1 MPGGGIPPKKPVAYW
16 NPKTELMSRDELT
29 ELQLRKLKSMVAWA
43 YDHSPFYQAKY
54 SAAGFEPGDLRSLD
68 DITGLPF
75 TTKGELLD
83 SQQAHPLFGDFTS
96 APPRMALRYHATS
109 GTTGRTPLR
118 ILDSRKDW
126 EWVSEAWCYGLYG
139 FGLREKDIVHVSFSY
154 GTFIGLWGA
163 HCAAERIGCLTIPGG
178 GGTSE
183 TRIRQVMELG
193 ATAVVATPTYAIRLA
208 QVARE
213 MGIDLASE
221 SRVEMILMAGEPGGN
236 IPNTKRLIEESWGA
250 RAGDF
255 PGLSESGGSTAYE
268 CSVQPGG
275 VHLLEDHY
283 VDEVIDPQT
292 GKTLGYGEKGELV
305 ITSFGRGIMPMI
317 RYRTGDL
324 VERVRN
330 DYCTCGRTFDLL
342 KGGIL
347 GRVDDMKIVRGV
359 NVYPAGVENLVRGFA
374 EVEEFQ
380 VVITEEGGL
389 PQICVRVEPSAELD
403 GTRRSELV
411 RGLQQVLRDSHS
423 GLRFEIEVVGIGEL
437 PRFELKS
444 RRVVDSRARDGGQL

>member
-1 MPGGGIPPKKPVAYW
+1 MSGGGIPPQKPIAYW
-16 NPKTELMSRDELT
+16 NPKTELMSRDELS
-29 ELQLRKLKSMVAWA
+29 ELQLRKLKSIVTWA
-43 YDHSPFYQAKY
+43 YLESPFYRDKY
-54 SAAGFEPGDLRSLD
+54 TAIGFEPGDLTSLD
-68 DITGLPF
+68 DLTKLPLV
-75 TTKGELLD
+75 TKRELLE
-83 SQQAHPLFGDFTS
+83 SQQRYPLFGDFTA
-96 APPRMALRYHATS
+96 APQEMALRYHSTS
-109 GTTGRTPLR
+109 GTTGQTPLR

-126 EWVSEAWCYGLYG
+126 EWVSDAWCYGMYG
-139 FGLREKDIVHVSFSY
+139 FGLRAHDIVHVSFGY

-163 HCAAERIGCLTIPGG
+163 HCASERIGCLTIPSG

-183 TRIRQVMELG
+183 TRVRQIVELG
-193 ATAVVATPTYAIRLA
+193 ATGLIATPTYTIRLA

-213 MGIDLASE
+213 MGIDLATE
-221 SRVEMILMAGEPGGN
+221 SKVEMIFMAGEPGGN
-236 IPNTKRLIEESWGA
+236 IPNTKNFIQESWGA

-292 GKTLGYGEKGELV
+292 GKGLGYGERGELV

-324 VERVRN
+324 VERAESST
-330 DYCTCGRTFDLL
+330 CTCGRTFDLL

-347 GRVDDMKIVRGV
+347 GRADDMKIVRGV
-359 NVYPAGVENLVRGFA
+359 NVYPSSVENLVRGFE

-380 VVITEEGGL
+380 VVITEEENL
-389 PQICVRVEPSAELD
+389 PQICVRVEPSEELD
-403 GTRRSELV
+403 EARESKLV
-411 RGLQQVLRDSHS
+411 RELGQVLRDGHS
-423 GLRFEIEVVGIGEL
+423 GLRFDIEVVGVGEL

-444 RRVVDSRARDGGQL
+444 RRMVDKRGRDGGQP